1 MFVESFISFFF
12 RGSRLWRCTKGL
24 VTKSH
29 VFSLLPVIFREFHG
43 FLKFRRVARVESAFA
58 EAVRSVVSAC
68 SSVIVEVTVIPPHV
82 ALGLFSI
89 SHQKRLGS
97 SHCAFI
103 LQRKK
108 NKTQRLKAAP
118 PPCHP
123 KAVFADAPGWPARCR
138 RLVDVKL
145 SEMRF

>member
-1 MFVESFISFFF
+1 MFMESFIFF

-29 VFSLLPVIFREFHG
+29 VFRLLPVIFREFHG

-82 ALGLFSI
+82 ALAPFFNFS
-89 SHQKRLGS
+89 SK
-97 SHCAFI
+97 AT
-103 LQRKK
+103 RK
-108 NKTQRLKAAP
+108 
-118 PPCHP
+118 
-123 KAVFADAPGWPARCR
+123 
-138 RLVDVKL
+138 
-145 SEMRF
+145 

>member
-108 NKTQRLKAAP
+108 NKTQRPKAP
-118 PPCHP
+118 PPPVLPPQGC
-123 KAVFADAPGWPARCR
+123 VCRCPR
-138 RLVDVKL
+138 MA
-145 SEMRF
+145 SEV